1 MAADRNFVILG
12 HRAHTA
18 PDWKLDDLCGG
29 GGRLDV
35 LMRCV
40 TAAMW
45 VSHGLRRDTDV
56 WLLLQGPPAPPVAV
70 HFCGATVRYLNP
82 DERST
87 AALVRNGLVKLR
99 NRDSVESSPGVTLH
113 RMGLAELLARLPPAV
128 LLDKAGDSDAF
139 PAPSLTLVL
148 GDDRAPTDTEREV
161 LAGVPRICLGDR
173 SLLSSACITLA
184 HHALDTQ

>member
-1 MAADRNFVILG
+1 MAADRNFLIIG

-35 LMRCV
+35 LVRCV
-40 TAAMW
+40 TAALW

-113 RMGLAELLARLPPAV
+113 RIGLAELLARLPPAM
-128 LLDKAGDSDAF
+128 LLDEAGDAETF
-139 PAPSLTLVL
+139 PEPPLTLVL
-148 GDDRAPTDTEREV
+148 GDDRDLTEEERSA
-161 LAGVPRICLGDR
+161 LADAPRICLGDR

-184 HHALDTQ
+184 HHALDGA